1 MGRSSRAVADSGMT
15 GGTWRSPRAVFSIGR
30 MYEMNNFTTC
40 QCGGLAAVIQS
51 RIERGHV
58 RAFCRMFHVKH
69 SCGPPRP
76 HVPPKQVFDRAVLSE
91 CLSESEHVRE
101 DKETVFNS
109 AVRVPCNARLKCRRR
124 PARLRR
130 YVRHCLRMF
139 QPHGQGPREVG
150 FMFRLVQ
157 SAICISARR
166 E

>member
-1 MGRSSRAVADSGMT
+1 M
-15 GGTWRSPRAVFSIGR
+15 
-30 MYEMNNFTTC
+30 
-40 QCGGLAAVIQS
+40 
-51 RIERGHV
+51 

-69 SCGPPRP
+69 SCGPTRP

-130 YVRHCLRMF
+130 CVRHCLRMF
-139 QPHGQGPREVG
+139 QLYVHRPREGCLHVPARSVCNLHKRAKRVNRFSIQARASPSIPAQRAERSHTKNSNPAPHIPRGG
-150 FMFRLVQ
+150 FIKQKNPSERTDPF
-157 SAICISARR
+157 
-166 E
+166 